1 MRYCAGTELFF
12 DTAALKSS
20 ILRTVPGQLGETKQC
35 DSDGSNERCEMG
47 GIELHLL
54 ARA

>member
-1 MRYCAGTELFF
+1 MRYCAGIELFF

-20 ILRTVPGQLGETKQC
+20 ILRRVPGQLGETKQC
-35 DSDGSNERCEMG
+35 DSDGLNQRCEMG